1 MNNHNNLNKVSPEEQ
16 DRNLHVLLILFLIVL
31 NLVCLVYAY
40 DSYQQSKPK
49 TPTEELIIENNKYIV
64 K

>member
-1 MNNHNNLNKVSPEEQ
+1 MNSLNKVSPEEQ
-16 DRNLHVLLILFLIVL
+16 DRNVQIGIVLFLLAFVL
-31 NLVCLVYAY
+31 IFCWYG
-40 DSYQQSKPK
+40 YQHHQQNKPK